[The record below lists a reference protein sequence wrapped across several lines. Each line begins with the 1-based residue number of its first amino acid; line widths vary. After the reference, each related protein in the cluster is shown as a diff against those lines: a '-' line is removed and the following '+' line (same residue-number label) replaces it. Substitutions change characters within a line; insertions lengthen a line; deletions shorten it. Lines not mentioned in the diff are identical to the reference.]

1 MRIEGT
7 TWTGN
12 PDRAIQQQGHARAG
26 ALIPAGSGE
35 GRRGHASPTPHVA
48 AEGFVLVH
56 DEVHGAVVIDL
67 YHHAALRADD
77 PPVYRLTREGVV
89 EVETRPRKGGLI
101 DLMA

>member
-1 MRIEGT
+1 MRIDGT

-12 PDRAIQQQGHARAG
+12 PDRTIPAQGSTPAG

-35 GRRGHASPTPHVA
+35 GRRGHVPPLPRVA

-67 YHHAALRADD
+67 YHAALRTDES
-77 PPVYRLTREGVV
+77 PTYRLSREGAV
-89 EVETRPRKGGLI
+89 EVGRKPRKGGII